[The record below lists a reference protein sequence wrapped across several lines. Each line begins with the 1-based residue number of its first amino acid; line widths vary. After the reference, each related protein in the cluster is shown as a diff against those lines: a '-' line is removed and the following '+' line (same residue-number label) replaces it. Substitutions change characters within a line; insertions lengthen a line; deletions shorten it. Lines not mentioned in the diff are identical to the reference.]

1 MITFIIVLI
10 LFYFIGKALLDGG
23 GDGCGC
29 GCGCLIFI
37 ILILLACCGVF
48 VIII

>member
-29 GCGCLIFI
+29 GCLIFI
-37 ILILLACCGVF
+37 IFILLACCGVF

>member
-29 GCGCLIFI
+29 LIFI

>member
-29 GCGCLIFI
+29 GCLIFI

>member
-1 MITFIIVLI
+1 MITFIVVLI

-23 GDGCGC
+23 GDGC